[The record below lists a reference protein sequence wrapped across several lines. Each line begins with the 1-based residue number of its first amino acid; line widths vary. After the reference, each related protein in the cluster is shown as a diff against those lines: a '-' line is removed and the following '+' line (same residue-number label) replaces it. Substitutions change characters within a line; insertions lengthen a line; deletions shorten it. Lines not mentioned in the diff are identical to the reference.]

1 MLLRVLVL
9 GVSGIL
15 LLAVLAMVAFQ
26 LWAQRKHGP
35 AIQAFRDDVTSQV
48 DFFCEQQALLG
59 KEPWFHEP
67 RAAGD
72 AGPLLN
78 DWLRVASGPPDL
90 GESPLRLPRHLLLL
104 QKSLG
109 PDDWVTSD
117 LVMSSLDFGWMRQL
131 HAFDYWNAI
140 PQASIPPD
148 HRYYITAAPLLEFSL
163 LVLWSKLRLR
173 YAIEQGTSLEA
184 VRDVRQ
190 IAWLA
195 YRTDTQVGGMFAI
208 ELLKLEGK
216 LHASMENP
224 PPDWR
229 PMSPEQLK
237 RFTALLESAPAYSSI
252 ATPAEVGRKARACE
266 PAIGRC
272 IGLVEAAALNRY
284 LEPIAK
290 DAYRAEYLALKANN
304 GVGTCPTD
312 LLATIWEQG
321 ITIDEPLTIHGHG
334 AEDYRPLPARLLP
347 TRAIKMPLTLEVLA
361 SMLRGPD
368 KLRALKDVP
377 PTP

>member
-1 MLLRVLVL
+1 MLLRVLVWA
-9 GVSGIL
+9 VSGIL
-15 LLAVLAMVAFQ
+15 LLAVFAMVAFQ
-26 LWAQRKHGP
+26 LWSQRKYGP
-35 AIQAFRDDVTSQV
+35 AIQAFRDDVTAQV
-48 DFFCEQQALLG
+48 DFFCEQQTLLG

-67 RAAGD
+67 RTSGD

-104 QKSLG
+104 QKSQG
-109 PDDWVTSD
+109 WDDWVTSD
-117 LVMSSLDFGWMRQL
+117 MAMSSLDFGWMRQL

-140 PQASIPPD
+140 PRKDIPPG
-148 HRYYITAAPLLEFSL
+148 HRFNMATAHLPEFSL

-173 YAIEQGTSLEA
+173 HAIEQGTPLEA

-190 IAWLA
+190 LAWLA
-195 YRTDTQVGGMFAI
+195 YRTDTQVGGMIAI
-208 ELLKLEGK
+208 HLLKLEHK
-216 LHASMENP
+216 LHASMESP

-229 PMSPEQLK
+229 PMPPEQLG
-237 RFTALLESAPAYSSI
+237 RFIALLESTPAYSNI

-290 DAYRAEYLALKANN
+290 DAFQAEYLALKTNDGA
-304 GVGTCPTD
+304 GSCPTD
-312 LLATIWEQG
+312 LLSTLWEQG
-321 ITIDEPLTIHGHG
+321 TTIDEPLILPGHG
-334 AEDYRPLPARLLP
+334 AEDYRPPTARLLP
-347 TRAIKMPLTLEVLA
+347 TRAIKTPLTLEILA
-361 SMLRGPD
+361 SMLRGPH
-368 KLRALKDVP
+368 KLRALKAALP
-377 PTP
+377 AP